1 MHATPRT
8 KILSIEPHTM
18 SDWSDQLLKI
28 GFQKIET
35 SDGAVRYCYEAADR
49 RASFWTEITVK
60 QVGRPQPD
68 SWQVTYARS
77 ELQVGFWKLHSVVK
91 DIDVIVYK
99 SSEKMVESIKQQISI
114 KPTFLQR
121 ITN

>member
-99 SSEKMVESIKQQISI
+99 ISEKMVEAIKQQISI

>member
-1 MHATPRT
+1 
-8 KILSIEPHTM
+8 M
-18 SDWSDQLLKI
+18 SDWSDQLLKT
-28 GFQKIET
+28 GFQKIEA

-49 RASFWTEITVK
+49 RRSFWTEITVK

-99 SSEKMVESIKQQISI
+99 SPEKMVEAIKQQISI

>member
-49 RASFWTEITVK
+49 RESFWTEITVK

-99 SSEKMVESIKQQISI
+99 SSEKMVEAIKQQISI

>member
-28 GFQKIET
+28 SFQKIET

>member
-49 RASFWTEITVK
+49 RSSFWTEVTVK

>member
-1 MHATPRT
+1 
-8 KILSIEPHTM
+8 M
-18 SDWSDQLLKI
+18 SNWSDQLLKI
-28 GFQKIET
+28 GFQKIKA
-35 SDGAVRYCYEAADR
+35 SDGAVRYCYEAADGR
-49 RASFWTEITVK
+49 TSFWTDITVK

-77 ELQVGFWKLHSVVK
+77 ELQVGLWKIHSVVQ

-99 SSEKMVESIKQQISI
+99 SSEKMIEAIEKQITI